1 MNTHRVW
8 VEIVILGTAAAC
20 VLALLL
26 ATVGAAAG
34 AAAGG
39 EVGSGPVPARQQT
52 YHGMVTCFRC
62 GGKHSA
68 TIGRT
73 TQGCILACVK
83 GGDAFAL
90 IDGDQTYLL
99 DGDLVVLKKVAGQR
113 ASVVGAIKG
122 NTIKVS
128 SVAAQIG

>member
-1 MNTHRVW
+1 MKIHRVW

-34 AAAGG
+34 AAGGG
-39 EVGSGPVPARQQT
+39 EVGSMPAQQRT

-113 ASVVGAIKG
+113 ASIVGAIKG

-128 SVAAQIG
+128 SVALQIG